1 MHFFLTYSKL
11 LIKVKIDIDYC
22 TYFMYKTH
30 IMIGKLL
37 CNNTG
42 LFQENGEMQMRPK
55 MLFMYFT
62 TLRILLSRRSE
73 HRWLLLIID
82 GDRPPGSPWHPTYP
96 NDVKI
101 KFFEKYRV
109 CFYRINKANIS

>member
-1 MHFFLTYSKL
+1 MRFFLTYSKL

-30 IMIGKLL
+30 IMTGRLL

-42 LFQENGEMQMRPK
+42 LFQENGEMHVRQE

-62 TLRILLSRRSE
+62 TLRILLCRGSDNRR
-73 HRWLLLIID
+73 LLLIND
-82 GDRPPGSPWHPTYP
+82 SDRLPGSPWHPTYP
-96 NDVKI
+96 NGVKI

-109 CFYRINKANIS
+109 CFCRINKANIS